1 MFPLR
6 DDIPS
11 RRAPLLTWTIVGANL
26 LVFLYQLGLDERGTQ
41 QLFYLFGIVPAR
53 FLHPAWAER
62 IGFPDAGLLPFF
74 TSMFLHGGFFHL
86 ISNMWSLWIFGDNVE
101 DRMGRLRYPIFY
113 LLCGLLAGGVH
124 ALTNPSSAVP
134 TVGASG
140 AIAGVLGAYLR
151 WYPHAR
157 VLTLI
162 PILFYPWFVY
172 LPALVYLGGW
182 FVMQLFS
189 GTISLAGPE
198 QVGGVAWWAHIGG
211 FAAGFL
217 LCGFFSK
224 GDPEQIPGPRRHAIY
239 PEAPRSG
246 AWRAPRGAGDDDLD
260 RRLRL

>member
-1 MFPLR
+1 MFPIR

-11 RRAPLLTWTIVGANL
+11 RRAPLVTWAIVAANVA
-26 LVFLYQLGLDERGTQ
+26 VFLYQLTLPDAGLQ

-53 FLHPAWAER
+53 FLHPAWAESV
-62 IGFPDAGLLPFF
+62 GLPGPSLVPFF
-74 TSMFLHGGFFHL
+74 ASMFLHGGLFHVA
-86 ISNMWSLWIFGDNVE
+86 SNMWSLWIFGDNVE
-101 DRMGRLRYPIFY
+101 DRMGRTRFLVFY
-113 LLCGLLAGGVH
+113 LVCGLAAGLVH
-124 ALTNPSSAVP
+124 ALTNPNSAVP

-162 PILFYPWFVY
+162 PIVFYPWFVY
-172 LPALVYLGGW
+172 LPALIYLGIW
-182 FVMQLFS
+182 FVSQLFS
-189 GTISLAGPE
+189 GAAALSGPE

-217 LCGFFSK
+217 LCGWF
-224 GDPEQIPGPRRHAIY
+224 GRREPDQLPGPRRHMVY
-239 PEAPRSG
+239 PASPRSG
-246 AWRAPRGAGDDDLD
+246 HWRGARSGDDDLD